1 MIMNTFIT
9 FERVSRYYLEKEALV
24 DIYAQIAA
32 GEWVYLTGHSGA
44 GKSTLLKLIALQD
57 QPCEGQIT
65 INGVDLAALSIDGA
79 NAYRQKI
86 GFVHQSPRFIDDF
99 SLAENVALPSRLR
112 GISYPEAQRRV
123 RAILYK
129 VGLLNRAQDYFY
141 NLSGGERQRAEIA
154 RALIHQPMILLA
166 DEPTG
171 HLNWELSQEIMQIFQ
186 DCHQAGTTVIMAT
199 HDQQLLSD
207 YPGRCFNL
215 HEGQLTITE
224 PPTPPQE
231 QEYSSSEKQE
241 LVCL

>member
-1 MIMNTFIT
+1 MDTFIT
-9 FERVSRYYLEKEALV
+9 FDKVSRYYQEKEALV
-24 DIYAQIAA
+24 DISAQIEAA
-32 GEWVYLTGHSGA
+32 EWVYLIGHSGA

-57 QPCEGQIT
+57 QPCEGAIK
-65 INGVDLAALSIDGA
+65 INGINLAALSVQGA

-86 GFVHQSPRFIDDF
+86 GFVHQAPRFIDDF
-99 SLAENVALPSRLR
+99 SLAENVALPLRLR

-171 HLNWELSQEIMQIFQ
+171 HLNRELSIEIMQIFQ
-186 DCHQAGTTVIMAT
+186 DCHQAGTTIIMAT
-199 HDQQLLSD
+199 HDQGLMQQ
-207 YPGRCFNL
+207 YPGRCFKL
-215 HEGQLTITE
+215 HDGRLTISVA
-224 PPTPPQE
+224 Q
-231 QEYSSSEKQE
+231 QE
-241 LVCL
+241 LRHTQRNEKEAVCL

>member
-1 MIMNTFIT
+1 MTMNTFIT
-9 FERVSRYYLEKEALV
+9 FDNVSRFYHEKQALV
-24 DIYAQIAA
+24 GISADIEA
-32 GEWVYLTGHSGA
+32 GEWVFLTGHSGA
-44 GKSTLLKLIALQD
+44 GKSSFLKLIALQD
-57 QPCEGQIT
+57 QPCEGQIS
-65 INGVDLAALSIDGA
+65 INGVNLAALSIEGA

-99 SLAENVALPSRLR
+99 SLAENVALPLRLR

-129 VGLLNRAQDYFY
+129 VGLLNRAADYFY

-186 DCHQAGTTVIMAT
+186 DCHQSGTTVVMAT
-199 HDQQLLSD
+199 HDPQLIAQ
-207 YPGRCFNL
+207 YPGRSFNL
-215 HEGQLTITE
+215 SEGRLTIVDKVSASKQAYTE
-224 PPTPPQE
+224 
-231 QEYSSSEKQE
+231 SENQE